1 MNVSELK
8 AFCDENGVKP
18 TLAKDESLKY
28 FLIDLYTIKD
38 TEKLAVKLAKK
49 LEKNANFIESI
60 IEECKRQ
67 NAVANR
73 QIVFFDTIEA
83 YREYA
88 EKNNVG
94 VRFFDKQANKY
105 ACYDY
110 Q

>member
-1 MNVSELK
+1 MNVTELK
-8 AFCDENGVKP
+8 AFCDENNVKP
-18 TLAKDESLKY
+18 TKAKDENLKY

-38 TEKLAVKLAKK
+38 TGKLDAKLAKK
-49 LEKNANFIESI
+49 LEKNPDFIESV

-67 NAVANR
+67 NSIANR
-73 QIVFFDTIEA
+73 KTVYFDTIEA

-94 VRFFDKQANKY
+94 TRFFDKQANKY